1 MDELLFK
8 LLEQTPTIIVMGI
21 GLYVLWKE
29 KGKIQKEWLKER
41 ADQMERIERLAIEQK
56 SDIQKLMIDHKKE
69 VNELNKYV
77 RDREQTHIETIK
89 DLITITEEVEKN
101 QESMMVKQ
109 EEIIKNLS
117 NQN

>member
-8 LLEQTPTIIVMGI
+8 LLEQTPTIIAMGV
-21 GLYVLWKE
+21 GLFAVWKE

-41 ADQMERIERLAIEQK
+41 TEQMQRIERLTTE
-56 SDIQKLMIDHKKE
+56 HKME
-69 VNELNKYV
+69 VSELNSYV
-77 RDREQTHIETIK
+77 REREAAHIETIK

-109 EEIIKNLS
+109 EEIIKTLN
-117 NQN
+117 NNNN